1 MTRTSENFLN
11 KMEGVKKLKDQRRE
25 RKEEFINKKSE
36 KKEKEKCS
44 LEEID

>member
-25 RKEEFINKKSE
+25 REKKS
-36 KKEKEKCS
+36 S
-44 LEEID
+44 